1 MKRND
6 QIDVTYFS
14 GGKSFDAT
22 KLKGKFDVIVISG
35 VLSCL
40 NNPLTVIKNLKQNLL
55 QIRKNYTNT
64 SDYRIYR
71 NMIITQEYN
80 NNLGIKYLFSNNLS
94 KNK

>member
-1 MKRND
+1 MYCII
-6 QIDVTYFS
+6 QTIH
-14 GGKSFDAT
+14 
-22 KLKGKFDVIVISG
+22 
-35 VLSCL
+35 
-40 NNPLTVIKNLKQNLL
+40 KNLKQNLL